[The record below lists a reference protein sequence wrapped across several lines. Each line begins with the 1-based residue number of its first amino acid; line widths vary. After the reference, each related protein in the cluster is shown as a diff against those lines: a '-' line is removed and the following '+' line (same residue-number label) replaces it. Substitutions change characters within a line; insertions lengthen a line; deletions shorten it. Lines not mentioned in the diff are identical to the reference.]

1 MNAGNAFEINTTPES
16 EIDLTSLHP
25 ELLNPT
31 EIHPDW
37 GPSVRSGTMAQKLPW
52 RLLLILW
59 VTAALLSCI
68 GLGDLPL
75 RDFDEATVAR
85 VALEFH
91 QGKGEAWLLPTLW
104 NEPYLNK
111 APGLHLIIAT
121 LIGLTT
127 PQGLPS
133 EWTIRIAPAL
143 LSSLIVPLGGLLQW
157 QLRPGDRD
165 SCLATSAILLTLL
178 PIARHGRLAMLDGTQ
193 LTVMAVLWI
202 GLLRLHRARHPA
214 GIGLLTGLAA
224 SGMLLLKAPLLL
236 PTAAAGL
243 AAVALGRE
251 WRHWRWISAAPTL
264 LIGILPGIAWHLW
277 HAWQRGTSALWL
289 WGGDGA
295 GRVLLDAGEGSDL
308 GWRVPLIE
316 LLEGGWPWLLL
327 FPIALLGAW
336 CVRQSRWGYW
346 SLGTLA
352 VLAAAILPLRTQ
364 LPWYS
369 HPLWLP
375 FALLCA
381 PLLAWMVNRMP
392 WPSGPVPMRRYLAL
406 IPALWAG
413 LGVLLL
419 IIGLAS
425 LTPAAAALSDYR
437 SPALTLGA
445 SWCIGGSLLMH
456 DMQTRR
462 RLGALSL
469 VLGNVAALALVFH
482 SPLWLWE
489 LNESWAVRPVAE
501 ITASKDGSPIRLK
514 GFNER
519 PSLNWY
525 AQQRI
530 RREQSDDGKNLR
542 LSDQPQPGCRLLGK
556 AGDWTLSDCDKMIE
570 KGE

>member
-1 MNAGNAFEINTTPES
+1 
-16 EIDLTSLHP
+16 
-25 ELLNPT
+25 
-31 EIHPDW
+31 
-37 GPSVRSGTMAQKLPW
+37 MAHTFPW
-52 RLLLILW
+52 RLLVILW
-59 VTAALLSCI
+59 VIAALLSCI
-68 GLGDLPL
+68 GLGNLPL

-91 QGKGEAWLLPTLW
+91 RGTGEAPLLPVLW

-121 LIGLTT
+121 LIGMTNS
-127 PQGLPS
+127 QGLPS
-133 EWTIRIAPAL
+133 EWVIRIAPAL

-165 SCLATSAILLTLL
+165 SCLGTSAILLTLL

-202 GLLRLHRARHPA
+202 GLLRLHRTRHPA

-236 PTAAAGL
+236 PAAAAGL
-243 AAVALGRE
+243 AAVGLGQE
-251 WRHWRWISAAPTL
+251 WRHWRLITAAPTL
-264 LIGILPGIAWHLW
+264 LIGVLPGIAWHLW
-277 HAWQRGTSALWL
+277 HAWHRGASALWL

-295 GRVLLDAGEGSDL
+295 GRVLLSAGEGSDL

-327 FPIALLGAW
+327 FPIALFGAW
-336 CVRQSRWGYW
+336 HARQSRWGYW
-346 SLGTLA
+346 SLSTLA

-392 WPSGPVPMRRYLAL
+392 WPSGAVPMRRILAV

-413 LGVLLL
+413 LGGLLL
-419 IIGLAS
+419 ITGVAS
-425 LTPAAAALSDYR
+425 LTPAAQALSDYR
-437 SPALTLGA
+437 SPALAVGA
-445 SWCIGGSLLMH
+445 GWCTGGILLM
-456 DMQTRR
+456 QNTRNR
-462 RLGALSL
+462 RQLGALSL
-469 VLGNVAALALVFH
+469 VIGNVTALAIVFH

-489 LNESWAVRPVAE
+489 LNESWPVRPVAE
-501 ITASKDGSPIRLK
+501 ITASTSPSSIRLK
-514 GFNER
+514 GFDER

-525 AQQRI
+525 AEQRI
-530 RREQSDDGKNLR
+530 RREQSNDGKNLR
-542 LSDQPQPGCRLLGK
+542 LSDQPQPNCKIL
-556 AGDWTLSDCDKMIE
+556 ANTGDWTLSDCDNMNMKDE
-570 KGE
+570 